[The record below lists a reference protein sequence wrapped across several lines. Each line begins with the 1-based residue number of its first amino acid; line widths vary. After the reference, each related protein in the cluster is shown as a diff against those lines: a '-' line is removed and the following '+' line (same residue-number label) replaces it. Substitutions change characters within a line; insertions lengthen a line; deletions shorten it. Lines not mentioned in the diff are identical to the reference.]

1 MKNKT
6 KIVGIAGGTGSGKT
20 YLTNQL
26 KKRFDSDSF
35 EIIELDAYYK
45 DLSHLSFEK
54 REKTNFDHPTSFDFE
69 LLIKHLE
76 NLEEKNKIN
85 IPIYNYKTHTRMIK
99 TKLIYKKKLL
109 IIEGIFSFFNK
120 NLRDKMIYKV
130 FLNISEKTRL
140 ERRLK
145 RDTIDRART
154 IESINK
160 QLNNT
165 VIPMHKKY
173 VQPSIEFADL
183 VIENKDYKKKEDI
196 LYKKIERILN
206 DRQ

>member
-1 MKNKT
+1 METKT

-20 YLTNQL
+20 YLTNQI
-26 KKRFDSDSF
+26 KKKFGHNNF

-45 DLSHLSFEK
+45 DLSHLTFNERK
-54 REKTNFDHPTSFDFE
+54 KMNFDHPTSFDFE
-69 LLIKHLE
+69 LLIKHLDY
-76 NLEEKNKIN
+76 LEKQNKIN
-85 IPIYNYKTHTRMIK
+85 IPVYNYKTHTRMKK
-99 TKLIYKKKLL
+99 TKKISKKRLL

-120 NLRDKMIYKV
+120 KLRDKMMFKV
-130 FLNISEKTRL
+130 FLNISETRRL

-154 IESINK
+154 IKSINK
-160 QLNNT
+160 QLNDT

-183 VIENKDYKKKEDI
+183 IIENKNYNKAKDI
-196 LYKKIERILN
+196 LFNKLERILN
-206 DRQ
+206 D